1 MNAVMGVVL
10 AELFRMS
17 RRKRLLLL
25 ASVYWVVVP
34 LILLLVTPTLRSALT
49 DVFSGSR
56 VLLQTLAS
64 PFGLAATGTGLGGYA
79 SPSLYFVIVAV
90 IATAM
95 IGDDYRFST
104 WKSTFVLQPRRGAV
118 LAGKLIAGHLVVLSV
133 LLGNLLGS
141 VVLGGLGTLWLGTTF
156 AGNWSVLITKLLL
169 QWLFL
174 FAPLTFSYLVVF
186 YIRSTG
192 LAVIIILFLMPVAEL
207 IYQIL
212 SSIVRFNPASQLAHF
227 FKHQLVQ
234 PWWNK
239 LPDWFFTTNT
249 FSPSREAFN
258 PILGMLGG
266 GTQITGRVGAL
277 HSATVLLVYSVVFL
291 LVLIPAFR
299 RRDVA

>member
-1 MNAVMGVVL
+1 MNPIISVVI

-49 DVFSGSR
+49 TVFSGSR

-64 PFGLAATGTGLGGYA
+64 PFGLAATGTGLGGYS
-79 SPSLYFVIVAV
+79 SPSLYLVIVAIV
-90 IATAM
+90 ATAM
-95 IGDDYRFST
+95 IGDDTRFST

-118 LAGKLIAGHLVVLSV
+118 LAGKLIAGHLVVFSV

-141 VVLGGLGTLWLGTTF
+141 LILGGLGTLWLGTTF
-156 AGNWSVLITKLLL
+156 AGAWGPLISKLLL

-192 LAVIIILFLMPVAEL
+192 LAVILILFLMPVAEL

-212 SSIVRFNPASQLAHF
+212 SSIVRFNPASQLAQF

-234 PWWNK
+234 PWWDA

-266 GTQITGRVGAL
+266 GVQVTGRVGAS
-277 HSATVLLVYSVVFL
+277 HSTLVLAVYTVVFL
-291 LVLIPAFR
+291 LLLVPAFL
-299 RRDVA
+299 RRDVP

>member
-1 MNAVMGVVL
+1 MNPVLSVVV

-25 ASVYWVVVP
+25 ASVYWVAVP
-34 LILLLVTPTLRSALT
+34 LILVLVTPTLRSALT

-56 VLLQTLAS
+56 VLMQTLAS
-64 PFGLAATGTGLGGYA
+64 PFGLAATGTGLGGYS

-90 IATAM
+90 IATVM
-95 IGDDYRFST
+95 IGDDTRFST
-104 WKSTFVLQPRRGAV
+104 WKSTLVLQPRRGTV
-118 LAGKLIAGHLVVLSV
+118 LAGKLIAGHIVVFSV

-141 VVLGGLGTLWLGTTF
+141 LIIGGIGTFWLGTTF
-156 AGNWSVLITKLLL
+156 AGAWGALITKLLL

-174 FAPLTFSYLVVF
+174 FAPLAFSYLVVF
-186 YIRSTG
+186 YVRSTG
-192 LAVIIILFLMPVAEL
+192 LAVILILFLMPVAEL
-207 IYQIL
+207 IHQIL
-212 SSIVRFNPASQLAHF
+212 STVVRVNPASQLAHF

-234 PWWNK
+234 PWWNA

-266 GTQITGRVGAL
+266 GTQLTARVGVS
-277 HSATVLLVYSVVFL
+277 HSALVLAVYTVIFL
-291 LVLIPAFR
+291 LVLVPAFM